1 MKKIHWTHII
11 LINSGADLEAKD
23 QNGWTPLFWAARFG
37 YTEVVKLLVSKGAAK
52 DLKNKHT
59 PTLTR
64 SHLRIPVHTH
74 IHLHTPAH
82 TPNMP
87 ADADFGLINHM

>member
-1 MKKIHWTHII
+1 MKKIYWTHII

-52 DLKNKHT
+52 DLKDNNEDT
-59 PTLTR
+59 PLSIAREWDRSEVVKFLT
-64 SHLRIPVHTH
+64 SGQI
-74 IHLHTPAH
+74 
-82 TPNMP
+82 
-87 ADADFGLINHM
+87 